1 MKELAGR
8 LAALDPDA
16 GAALR
21 VISYFDRLI
30 EGRAGLESLVRGA
43 AVLAGCPAGLVDE
56 ERGVRVRVEADGL
69 RRDDDGPLDPA
80 WPSAPL
86 VPGGSAA
93 LWLERPGPCDG
104 VHAMVLERAAAAA
117 RVVLDRTRGRA
128 RVAGGLADPAS
139 LEVLL
144 DASATD
150 HARHQ
155 AAVRLGL
162 RDVTAARV
170 VVTAEDGPRV
180 EAGPAA
186 GARAPD
192 ADGRRA
198 GVGPT
203 VPVPELPASYAAA
216 RTALRFTAGGTD
228 QDPGPR
234 TVYADELGGLV
245 LLAESAGPADRPV
258 PDVRA
263 LERAVA
269 SAPWA
274 ASTLHAVAFGT
285 SLRSAAAELNV
296 HHSTLQDRVAQAE
309 HWLDWPVHEPHGR
322 LRLQLALLLWRLH
335 RNPASFPVTGA
346 RGDGSPRK
354 ATDTRPGPAR
364 RSIRR
369 PAP

>member
-43 AVLAGCPAGLVDE
+43 AVLAGCPARLVDE

-86 VPGGSAA
+86 APGGSAA
-93 LWLERPGPCDG
+93 VWLERAGPSGG

-117 RVVLDRTRGRA
+117 RAVLDRTRGRA
-128 RVAGGLADPAS
+128 PADAGTADPAS

-144 DASATD
+144 DAFATE
-150 HARHQ
+150 HARHR

-162 RDVTAARV
+162 RDAAAARV

-180 EAGPAA
+180 EAMPSA
-186 GARAPD
+186 GTRAP
-192 ADGRRA
+192 GTGGHRA
-198 GVGPT
+198 GVGPA
-203 VPVPELPASYAAA
+203 VPVRDLPASCAAA
-216 RTALRFTAGGTD
+216 RTALRFTAEGTD

-234 TVYADELGGLV
+234 TVYADELGGLA
-245 LLAESAGPADRPV
+245 LLAESAGPATVPV

-263 LERAVA
+263 LEHAVG

-274 ASTLHAVAFGT
+274 ARTLHAVAFGT
-285 SLRSAAAELNV
+285 SLRAAAAELNV
-296 HHSTLQDRVAQAE
+296 HHSTLQDRLAQAG

-322 LRLQLALLLWRLH
+322 LRLQLALLLRRLH
-335 RNPASFPVTGA
+335 RNPASPGVAGA
-346 RGDGSPRK
+346 
-354 ATDTRPGPAR
+354 PGR
-364 RSIRR
+364 RS
-369 PAP
+369 PGGAADTA

>member
-21 VISYFDRLI
+21 VISYFDRLT

-43 AVLAGCPAGLVDE
+43 AVLSGCPARLVDE

-69 RRDDDGPLDPA
+69 RRDDGTPLDPA

-86 VPGGSAA
+86 TPGGPPAV
-93 LWLERPGPCDG
+93 WLERTGPSDG

-128 RVAGGLADPAS
+128 PADARADDPAS

-144 DASATD
+144 DASATE

-162 RDVTAARV
+162 RDVASARV

-180 EAGPAA
+180 EAVPAA
-186 GARAPD
+186 DGGAPVTG
-192 ADGRRA
+192 GRRA
-198 GVGPT
+198 GVGPA
-203 VPVPELPASYAAA
+203 VPVRDLPASCAAA
-216 RTALRFTAGGTD
+216 RTALRCTAEGND

-245 LLAESAGPADRPV
+245 VLAESVGPGTEPV

-269 SAPWA
+269 AAPWVA
-274 ASTLHAVAFGT
+274 ATLHAVAFST
-285 SLRSAAAELNV
+285 SLRAAAAELTV
-296 HHSTLQDRVAQAE
+296 HHSTLQDRLAQAE
-309 HWLDWPVHEPHGR
+309 HWLNWPVHDPHGR
-322 LRLQLALLLWRLH
+322 LRLQLALVLRRLH
-335 RNPASFPVTGA
+335 RNPAPSQTSTGQG
-346 RGDGSPRK
+346 RTPD
-354 ATDTRPGPAR
+354 PGR
-364 RSIRR
+364 RS
-369 PAP
+369 